1 MTATKEKNN
10 STKDLIKILVVDD
23 HPLVRDG
30 IKTNVSA
37 ASNIEIAGEADNVDD
52 AREMARNLH
61 PDVVI
66 MDLKLPETNGVEG
79 IRQLLTDEPECRVL
93 VLTMYDDPHYVR
105 ESIRAGAKGYLLKQ
119 SAPTDLVQALQIVAR
134 GGAYFDPL
142 ASDSLAD
149 IPTKRSGGSPPP
161 SDLTKRER
169 EILCMIAEGLSNKE
183 VAAELHLSVRT
194 VETHRERIMRKLDV
208 RGTAA
213 LTKYAISHNLI
224 DFQ

>member
-1 MTATKEKNN
+1 MTATKEKNH
-10 STKDLIKILVVDD
+10 STKDLIKVFIVDD

-30 IKTNVSA
+30 IKTNVST
-37 ASNIEIAGEADNVDD
+37 ASNIEIVGEADNVAD

-66 MDLKLPETNGVEG
+66 MDLKLPETSGVEG
-79 IRQLLTDEPECRVL
+79 IRQLIKDEPECRVL

-119 SAPTDLVQALQIVAR
+119 SAPTDLVQALQVVAR
-134 GGAYFDPL
+134 GGGYFDPL

-149 IPTKRSGGSPPP
+149 LPVKHAGDSPPP
-161 SDLTKRER
+161 SELTKRER

-194 VETHRERIMRKLDV
+194 VETHRERIMRKLDI

-213 LTKYAISHNLI
+213 LTKYAISNKLI